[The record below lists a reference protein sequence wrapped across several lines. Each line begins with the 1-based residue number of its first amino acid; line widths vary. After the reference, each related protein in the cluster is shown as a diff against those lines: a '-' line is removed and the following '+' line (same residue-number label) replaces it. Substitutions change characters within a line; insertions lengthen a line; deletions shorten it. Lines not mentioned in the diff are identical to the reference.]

1 MAAGD
6 RIFMAK
12 ESTSQEIL
20 SKTNQIIEA
29 GKAKPKRYGMRINRL
44 DSNPATRVKYVLDA
58 VGMTPAGMNY
68 SGGGFDYGD
77 WGDIWF
83 VKNNRPV
90 MLRTDGTV
98 DYELNHENHALKLT
112 GGASDIANVSYGG
125 NAMSEI
131 PLIWV
136 KRYSIANYD
145 YVIFCETQYDD
156 TYKAYAHTDADGNIL
171 PVTYF
176 PMYEGAVI
184 NNRMRSLSGQT
195 PTASQTD
202 AQETT
207 AAQQNGDRCL
217 NCCYRSRIL
226 SVSSCCMKSWY
237 TFHT

>member
-112 GGASDIANVSYGG
+112 GGASDIAKTSYGG

-156 TYKAYAHTDADGNIL
+156 TYKAYAHTDAVTFRTDTDSVADGRTGNHGSAAERR
-171 PVTYF
+171 
-176 PMYEGAVI
+176 PMG
-184 NNRMRSLSGQT
+184 
-195 PTASQTD
+195 
-202 AQETT
+202 
-207 AAQQNGDRCL
+207 
-217 NCCYRSRIL
+217 
-226 SVSSCCMKSWY
+226 
-237 TFHT
+237 